1 MTAAGAVERPV
12 DLSVAVSPRPG
23 LAGRLALYAH
33 TVRHLTPGQ
42 VYHQLRRRLSPPRV
56 PAAAPAVG
64 PLRFAGTAGQ
74 NLQAGVPTPSGMS
87 TAAAVHFLNSP
98 RAMSTAS
105 PDWVVADAPKLWR
118 YNLHYF
124 DYLQWPV
131 VPEAAKTAL
140 IDDWIARVRPGAV
153 DAWEPYPL
161 SLRIVNWLKYFA
173 RLPSVPDHWQA
184 SLDLQVAALAGDI
197 EYHLLANHLFKN
209 GKALVFAGLSG
220 TSEAAAGYLR
230 MGLRIVVGE
239 VREQVLPDG
248 GHFER
253 SPMYHAI
260 TLEDLLDLCN
270 VMQAFAAPVEVTA
283 VVRDAAVRATRFLA
297 GMLSG
302 HGEFP
307 LFNDAAYG
315 IAPPTAALLDY
326 ARRALGED
334 VVADDA
340 GPRRICF
347 PDTGFYGY
355 CHGGDSLIVDCGPV
369 GPDYQPGHTH
379 CDTLAYE
386 LCVDGL
392 PVVVDSG
399 TYDYEGGPFRQYLRS
414 TAAHSTVRID
424 GADQSE
430 VWGAFRVARRAY
442 PVAPTLGPWQGD
454 ELHFS
459 GGHDG
464 YRRLPGRPLHRR
476 EIHMHLAGRWAVT
489 DHVTGQGRRPHRVE
503 SFVHLHPDV
512 RPERLGDREYRLHLQ
527 NGRSLRFLAGP
538 AGRLGQAPGYHCPE
552 FGKKF
557 ECPVLVL
564 EYDGPLPVELGYVI
578 ERA

>member
-1 MTAAGAVERPV
+1 MTAAGAVGRPV
-12 DLSVAVSPRPG
+12 DLSAALSPRPG
-23 LAGRLALYAH
+23 LAGRLGLYAH

-42 VYHQLRRRLSPPRV
+42 VYHQLRRRLFPPRV
-56 PAAAPAVG
+56 PVAAPALG
-64 PLRFAGTAGQ
+64 PLRFAGTDGQ
-74 NLQAGVPTPSGMS
+74 RLQRGVPTPSGAS
-87 TAAAVHFLNSP
+87 TAAAIHFLNAS
-98 RAMSTAS
+98 RAMPTAS
-105 PDWVVADAPKLWR
+105 PDWIAADAPKLWR

-124 DYLQWPV
+124 DYLQWPC
-131 VPEAAKTAL
+131 VPEAAKAAL

-209 GKALVFAGLSG
+209 GKALVFAGLFG
-220 TSEAAAGYLR
+220 TSGAAAGYLR
-230 MGLRIVVGE
+230 TGLRIVVDE

-270 VMQAFAAPVEVTA
+270 VMQAFGAPAEATA
-283 VVRDAAVRATRFLA
+283 VVREAAVRATRFLA
-297 GMLSG
+297 AMRGG
-302 HGEFP
+302 NGEFP

-326 ARRALGED
+326 ARRVLGED
-334 VVADDA
+334 VVPDDA

-414 TAAHSTVRID
+414 TAAHSTVRVD

-442 PVAPTLGPWQGD
+442 PQGAVLSPWQGD
-454 ELHFS
+454 ELHFA
-459 GGHDG
+459 GEHDG
-464 YRRLPGRPLHRR
+464 YRRLPGRPVHRR
-476 EIHMHLAGRWAVT
+476 EIRMALAGRWEVT
-489 DHVTGQGRRPHRVE
+489 DVVRGEGGRSHRVE

-512 RPERLGDREYRLHLQ
+512 RVERVGEHECRLTLP
-527 NGRSLRFLAGP
+527 NGRNLRFAAFAAGT
-538 AGRLGQAPGYHCPE
+538 LEQATGYHCPQ
-552 FGKKF
+552 FGIRH

-564 EYDGPLPVELGYVI
+564 QYAGPLPVTLGYVI